1 MVNTRLRIFL
11 CLDTERGDT
20 EIQRGGRIQMIQR
33 EGRNAYDL
41 IGVFSSWAIQI
52 YNLVTQEY

>member
-33 EGRNAYDL
+33 EGKIACDK
-41 IGVFSSWAIQI
+41 
-52 YNLVTQEY
+52 NLEDFRARTV

>member
-20 EIQRGGRIQMIQR
+20 EIQKIQR
-33 EGRNAYDL
+33 EGKIAGDK
-41 IGVFSSWAIQI
+41 
-52 YNLVTQEY
+52 NLEGFRARTV